1 MLDYILVV
9 TITHI
14 VRFLFKP
21 LRQPKVVS
29 QIIGGV
35 IVGPSVLKRS
45 TWFKHYITSDGAQ
58 FLSRNLGVM
67 GFIFFVFIYGV
78 KMDPALI
85 KKTGKMHLYVALVG
99 ISIPTIAVFGVAL
112 LLRKTMDK
120 DIATNSSIGIIAAYL
135 GITAF
140 PVLYNVLK
148 EFNLLNS
155 DIGRMALAMAIIG
168 DVLGVFTVVAF
179 EAGKQGETGPENALW
194 YMVSLVVII
203 GFVLFCVRPIMEW
216 INDNI
221 SEGFPVDK
229 SYVVAILLGAL
240 VMGFITDFFGLA
252 IANGPLWLG
261 LVIPDGPRLGATIV
275 QKSETIMT
283 DLLIPFSYIMV
294 GSYTDVFA
302 IAGVDWS
309 NLAPLF
315 TMVLTGY
322 FTKFVSTWIAALY
335 WQIPFRDGLTLS
347 LIMSLRGQIDV
358 ILFVHMMD
366 KGILKVPGFTLLV
379 LMTTAL
385 TATCTPLISILYDP
399 TRPYM
404 VSQRRNIQHNPS
416 NKDLT
421 IVLCIFDTPSINGLI
436 RLLDISNAS
445 LYNPLS
451 VYALRII
458 ELVGRSNPL
467 FIDHVNQELP
477 HIYRWTNTINTL
489 KHFQE
494 LREFVRFQFFTSVSP
509 KKSMF
514 QDICLLSL
522 EQDASLI
529 ILPFN
534 KGGVHNHAIRTVNL
548 QVLDHAP
555 CSVAIFVDKG
565 LLPSTNIGNSHRQYN
580 TKHKFAMLFLG
591 GADAREALVYAD
603 RMVANPEV
611 SLTVIRFFSHNYLGD
626 NEEEKKLDDEIVT
639 SFWVKNELNNGVVY
653 KEVVVRNGEETIAG
667 IQAMNDGSYDLW
679 IVGRKQGINPIFI
692 TGLSEWSENEELGLI
707 GDFVSSPDFYGSASV
722 LVVQQQM
729 LRA

>member
-1 MLDYILVV
+1 MKI
-9 TITHI
+9 
-14 VRFLFKP
+14 
-21 LRQPKVVS
+21 
-29 QIIGGV
+29 
-35 IVGPSVLKRS
+35 
-45 TWFKHYITSDGAQ
+45 
-58 FLSRNLGVM
+58 
-67 GFIFFVFIYGV
+67 
-78 KMDPALI
+78 
-85 KKTGKMHLYVALVG
+85 
-99 ISIPTIAVFGVAL
+99 
-112 LLRKTMDK
+112 
-120 DIATNSSIGIIAAYL
+120 
-135 GITAF
+135 
-140 PVLYNVLK
+140 
-148 EFNLLNS
+148 
-155 DIGRMALAMAIIG
+155 
-168 DVLGVFTVVAF
+168 
-179 EAGKQGETGPENALW
+179 
-194 YMVSLVVII
+194 
-203 GFVLFCVRPIMEW
+203 
-216 INDNI
+216 
-221 SEGFPVDK
+221 K
-229 SYVVAILLGAL
+229 SYVENYKVER
-240 VMGFITDFFGLA
+240 T
-252 IANGPLWLG
+252 NP
-261 LVIPDGPRLGATIV
+261 TIIV
-275 QKSETIMT
+275 VC
-283 DLLIPFSYIMV
+283 LCCYI
-294 GSYTDVFA
+294 
-302 IAGVDWS
+302 
-309 NLAPLF
+309 
-315 TMVLTGY
+315 
-322 FTKFVSTWIAALY
+322 
-335 WQIPFRDGLTLS
+335 Q
-347 LIMSLRGQIDV
+347 
-358 ILFVHMMD
+358 
-366 KGILKVPGFTLLV
+366 ILKIPGFTLLV
-379 LMTTAL
+379 LMTTAM

-458 ELVGRSNPL
+458 ELVGRSTPL
-467 FIDHVNQELP
+467 FIDHVNQEVP
-477 HIYRWTNTINTL
+477 HIYRWTHTINSL

-534 KGGVHNHAIRTVNL
+534 KGGGVHNHAIQTVKL

-565 LLPSTNIGNSHRQYN
+565 LLPSTNIRNSHRQY

-626 NEEEKKLDDEIVT
+626 NEEERKLDDEIVT
-639 SFWVKNELNNGVVY
+639 SFWVKNELNKGVVY

-707 GDFVSSPDFYGSASV
+707 GDFVSSPDFYGAASV
-722 LVVQQQM
+722 LVVQQQI